1 MPDTTQQL
9 ARFAAHSPVQFLP
22 DPFPESLP
30 IRLYLKRDDLLHPLV
45 SGNKW
50 RKLKYNLLA
59 AQAQGNHTLL
69 TFGGAYSNHLYAT
82 AAAGQLSGF
91 RTIGVVRGDE
101 LADTPLNLTLAFC
114 QSRGMRLHFVSRA
127 DYQNKEDPA
136 FLARLT
142 DQFGPCYVIPEGGTN
157 ELAIRGTAEIM
168 PEIVGQLGRAPDY
181 VCCSVGTGGTVMGLA
196 QTAPPETTV
205 LGFLSLKTPDF
216 HLPKPVNCQLE
227 TAYHFGGYA
236 KTTPELLSFIRS
248 FEHKTAG
255 WPDPVL
261 IEQVYTGK
269 MLYGIY
275 DLARRGH
282 FPNGATVVA
291 VHTGGLQGRSGIVDH
306 LTAAQPDEEISVT
319 EEPGVRRSTQ

>member
-1 MPDTTQQL
+1 MTDITQQL
-9 ARFAAHSPVQFLP
+9 AQFAVHSPVQFLP
-22 DPFPESLP
+22 DPFPKPVP

-59 AQAQGNHTLL
+59 AQAQGYAALL

-82 AAAGQLSGF
+82 AAAGRVFGF
-91 RTIGVVRGDE
+91 RTVGVVRGDE
-101 LADTPLNLTLAFC
+101 LADAPLNATLAFC
-114 QSRGMRLHFVSRA
+114 QAQGMRLHFVSRV

-136 FLARLT
+136 FLAHLT

-157 ELAIRGTAEIM
+157 EPAIRGTAEIM
-168 PEIVGQLGRAPDY
+168 PEIVEQLGRAPDY

-196 QTAPPETTV
+196 QTAPSETTV
-205 LGFLSLKTPDF
+205 LGFLSLKIPEF
-216 HLPKPVNCQLE
+216 HLPEPVNCQIE

-236 KTTPELLSFIRS
+236 RTTPELLDFIRS
-248 FEHKTAG
+248 FEHKTA
-255 WPDPVL
+255 VL
-261 IEQVYTGK
+261 VEQVYTGK

-275 DLARRGH
+275 ELARQGR
-282 FPNGATVVA
+282 FPAGATVVA

-306 LTAAQPDEEISVT
+306 LAAA
-319 EEPGVRRSTQ
+319 